1 MIRRLKTKMKKKIL
15 LIVIAVLV
23 IDGLVGIG
31 VTNHIKEREAEHALE
46 VKAQKKL
53 ALYIIQQFEF
63 KTKVKKMN
71 FTAFDKPTIFGGGG
85 YTTYLRIND
94 DSNPNHLLKIGVTDL
109 KSPVT
114 EDEPFFVFYGNNV
127 ISREKLNKNLTLEG
141 IKIGEWKK

>member
-1 MIRRLKTKMKKKIL
+1 MKKKIL

-23 IDGLVGIG
+23 VGGIVGIG

-63 KTKVKKMN
+63 KTKVKKMD

-94 DSNPNHLLKIGVTDL
+94 ESNLNHVINIGISDL
-109 KSPVT
+109 NRPVT
-114 EDEPFFVFYGNNV
+114 KREPLFVSYDDNVVPRKKEDK
-127 ISREKLNKNLTLEG
+127 SLNLEG
-141 IKIGEWKK
+141 IKIGEWKKRDS